1 MLNLKINKNW
11 KLNYWK
17 CWSVHTCPQSSWK
30 PQLSLLWT
38 SQYCLAGCRW
48 QVSMEI
54 YAPPEKRQFSKFSIL
69 KMHPWDV
76 GVLVFFYSN
85 TNWTKITVRSFWML
99 KSVSSH
105 IFLVWRMSRGHRL
118 VRLLSCHI
126 IGINILFLPA
136 ASSQGTFHK
145 MTQHKK
151 QYTTL
156 YCILKQL
163 GDVHRQCLI
172 FYLTNIEVHSCQSWG
187 TRCKKARFLGGVCI
201 FYFSLMAWMNQL
213 FHLRSE
219 LYSLRLDGELPL
231 EFFLAA
237 GSKSFNWEDWVVARS
252 SLSETKVADKI

>member
-1 MLNLKINKNW
+1 MLISPYLSSIF
-11 KLNYWK
+11 LEAPAEP
-17 CWSVHTCPQSSWK
+17 SVNQSILSSWL
-30 PQLSLLWT
+30 PLT
-38 SQYCLAGCRW
+38 SFDGNLCTAW
-48 QVSMEI
+48 KE
-54 YAPPEKRQFSKFSIL
+54 AIL
-69 KMHPWDV
+69 KVLNSQNAPLGRGCSCVLLFQHKFDENHFEKLLNVEVRLLSYISGRKDV
-76 GVLVFFYSN
+76 
-85 TNWTKITVRSFWML
+85 
-99 KSVSSH
+99 
-105 IFLVWRMSRGHRL
+105 HRL

-172 FYLTNIEVHSCQSWG
+172 FYLTNVEVHSCQSWG
-187 TRCKKARFLGGVCI
+187 TRCKKTSFLGGVCI